1 MPQRSVG
8 RSAVAKWTSAV
19 AIAVV
24 LTTVFVQPNQT
35 AFALTS
41 ALGDGSAKLSLPWAR
56 GEFWRLT
63 GGPHPES
70 YGKSRPWSAIDFQPE
85 NAKPGRVRA
94 ARGGVVS
101 RPCPNLVLIN
111 HGDGWTTSYYH
122 LSKIQVRDGQR
133 VDRGQFLG
141 WTSTRAGCGGFAT
154 GAHLHFSLLWRGDF
168 VNIRGHAVGGWK
180 VTEGSRPY
188 RGCLV
193 KDGMR
198 KCAPKGNVYNFGV
211 IGAQ

>member
-8 RSAVAKWTSAV
+8 RPAAAKWISAVV
-19 AIAVV
+19 IAVV
-24 LTTVFVQPNQT
+24 LAVGVGQPVET
-35 AFALTS
+35 AS
-41 ALGDGSAKLSLPWAR
+41 ALSTAVGDGSAKLSLPWDR

-70 YGKSRPWSAIDFQPE
+70 GGKARPWSALDFQP
-85 NAKPGRVRA
+85 ASGQRGKVRA

-101 RPCPNLVLIN
+101 RPCRNLVLIN

-122 LSKIQVRDGQR
+122 LNHIAVRDGER
-133 VDRGQFLG
+133 VDRGEFLG
-141 WTSTRAGCGGFAT
+141 WTSTRAGCGGYAT
-154 GAHLHFSLLWRGDF
+154 GPHLHFSLKWRGDY
-168 VNIRGHAVGGWK
+168 VNIRGTAIGGWT
-180 VTEGSRPY
+180 VREGSEPY

-193 KDGMR
+193 KDGVR
-198 KCAPKGNVYNFGV
+198 KCAPKGSVYNFGV

>member
-1 MPQRSVG
+1 MPQPSVG
-8 RSAVAKWTSAV
+8 HAAVWKWIAAFV
-19 AIAVV
+19 IAVV
-24 LTTVFVQPNQT
+24 LTTGFVQPTQT
-35 AFALTS
+35 ALALS
-41 ALGDGSAKLSLPWAR
+41 SSLGDGSAKLSLPWAR

-70 YGKSRPWSAIDFQPE
+70 YGRQRPWSSVDFQPE

-101 RPCPNLVLIN
+101 RPCRNLVLIN

-122 LSKIQVRDGQR
+122 VTNIQVKNGQR
-133 VDRGQFLG
+133 VDRGQLLG

-154 GAHLHFSLLWRGDF
+154 GPHLHFSLLWKGDY

-180 VTEGSRPY
+180 VTEGSEPY

-211 IGAQ
+211 IGAT